1 MCNGGKTMSGLFGG
15 KRESMPAPSAEGKPE
30 GFIGSTMS
38 IEGGTIKSDG
48 NMRIDGRVDGE
59 IESAGTVVIG
69 KTGVVT
75 ANIRARHVFVAGEV
89 RGDVEAPAGLEIT
102 STGKLYGNI
111 TVGSL
116 QIEQGGVFRGQSFM
130 NQEGK
135 EPLLLAGPAIE
146 GETLEGR

>member
-1 MCNGGKTMSGLFGG
+1 MSGLFGG

-30 GFIGSTMS
+30 SFIGSTMS

-48 NMRIDGRVDGE
+48 NLRIDGRVEGQVE
-59 IESAGTVVIG
+59 AAGAIVIG
-69 KTGVVT
+69 KTGIVN
-75 ANIRARHVFVAGEV
+75 AAIHARHVFVAGEV

-102 STGKLYGNI
+102 STGKVYGNI

-130 NQEGK
+130 GNQGDK

-146 GETLEGR
+146 GETLERK